1 MNKKKCLLFGFLIL
15 ILIISLASVNA
26 SENTSYSD
34 DSITSID
41 DNIQSIE
48 DPGNVINENQVT
60 QKYPNISN
68 EKDTTDI
75 ISSSTLSSNHYVSGT
90 SFSNIRSAA
99 NSSKPGDTIT
109 LNGTYHSDKK
119 QITINTDNITIK
131 GKSPNSKAILDGS
144 DSETRILR
152 INGDNVHLENLIFQN
167 VHADIWGGT
176 ISSYGKHLT
185 ITNCEFINNN
195 AQIGTIVLNNESHDT
210 TIKNCIF
217 KENGAIFTHNGT
229 GGYGGAIDTH
239 ALNTKIINCTFTS
252 NNALGG
258 GAIYMLHH
266 GNNTIKDCTF
276 TNNTAKNGGA
286 ILQAKDNTNLNI
298 INCNFTNNTAENNGG
313 ALYLNNKTAIKNS
326 RFLDNLALSYGGG
339 AFVNSLNEMINCKFE
354 NNIALSNGGGIY
366 YKNGLNSQI
375 ISSTFSNNLAKLGG
389 AIFTNHTLNISR
401 SNFTL
406 NNAILGGAIFN
417 NAILKLN
424 KSLFKFNTAL
434 NGSSIYNN
442 NTAILSTNIFQDNQ
456 AKSYKLNVINYSTKN
471 KENIIDLLVFLEYGD
486 NYPGVYSLGDLIVD
500 DLAPTLSKGAPNQEL
515 ILTLNG
521 KNFTSITNSSGFAIF
536 EIPAKNLKN
545 GNYSFQITHPTSN
558 ISTPINITGILEIFN
573 KETNNNE
580 NNNKNSNINNE
591 DTSRNSTN
599 IIEMENNH
607 KKVHS
612 KLLSSGDTSDIVI
625 YSDNPYIKIDT
636 STSSKNKNDIDK
648 MFFGLF
654 KDYTDDFYKKFPY
667 AKNRTDANMLFISY
681 LYKEFSHD
689 LLTNPNSFL
698 SIYPIALGLD
708 LYVVG
713 AFAEAYVACNGSIS
727 GFLKYPFFHDP
738 QYNKFMDAT
747 FGEYSP
753 WIKGILDFAIGID
766 ANGDMSIAQFI
777 INVISLLGVGLLEK
791 GGSKILTRLNKLN
804 MYLKGSKIT
813 IFIPNRLPNLNT
825 MLNLVD
831 ISIQLVNKPHT
842 GIISLTYDIGKFL
855 AEKFGFNMA
864 SKGTESSIITSII
877 KTSQIIDRYLNNLSK
892 PVLNILTADFLTFS
906 SKVKNLTKTLTKYN
920 ASNKRKTVLY
930 KGNTSIYKKNKEGQI
945 KFIKKISKKISKITP
960 KQIKNKI
967 KRGIKKL
974 AKQLGISN
982 KNKKEYGKKQKII
995 IKTAK
1000 KVIEK
1005 VSTKVK
1011 TKTNKKRT
1019 KYPKNNK
1026 KGKNNKMHKVTQTAK
1041 KFTAKVGN
1049 IIKSKGKQLMN
1060 KVVNNTKKLL
1070 KSFIN

>member
-1 MNKKKCLLFGFLIL
+1 MNRKKCLLFGFLIL
-15 ILIISLASVNA
+15 ILIISLTSVHA
-26 SENTSYSD
+26 SENTSLSD

-48 DPGNVINENQVT
+48 SPGNGINENQIT

-68 EKDTTDI
+68 EKDTTEI
-75 ISSSTLSSNHYVSGT
+75 ISSSTLNSNHYVSGT

-99 NSSKPGDTIT
+99 NNSKPGDTIT

-239 ALNTKIINCTFTS
+239 ALNTQIINCTFTS

-313 ALYLNNKTAIKNS
+313 ALYLNNKTTIKNS

-417 NAILKLN
+417 NAHLKIN

-442 NTAILSTNIFQDNQ
+442 NTTILSANIFQDNQ

-486 NYPGVYSLGDLIVD
+486 NYPGVYSHGDLIVD
-500 DLAPTLSKGAPNQEL
+500 DLAPTLSKGAPNQKL
-515 ILTLNG
+515 ILTLNS
-521 KNFTSITNSSGFAIF
+521 KNYTSITNSSGFAIF
-536 EIPAKNLKN
+536 EIPTKNLKN
-545 GNYSFQITHPTSN
+545 GNYSFQIKHPTSN
-558 ISTPINITGILEIFN
+558 ISTSINITGILEIFN

-580 NNNKNSNINNE
+580 NNNKNNSNINNE

-599 IIEMENNH
+599 IIEMENNP
-607 KKVHS
+607 KKAHS

-654 KDYTDDFYKKFPY
+654 KDYANDFYKKFPY

-689 LLTNPNSFL
+689 LLTNPNYFP

-713 AFAEAYVACNGSIS
+713 AFAEAYVACNGSII

-753 WIKGILDFAIGID
+753 WIKGILEFAIGID
-766 ANGDMSIAQFI
+766 TKGNMSIAQFI
-777 INVISLLGVGLLEK
+777 INILSLLGVGLWEKIGSRINKFYMIIK
-791 GGSKILTRLNKLN
+791 GGK
-804 MYLKGSKIT
+804 YG
-813 IFIPNRLPNLNT
+813 
-825 MLNLVD
+825 
-831 ISIQLVNKPHT
+831 
-842 GIISLTYDIGKFL
+842 
-855 AEKFGFNMA
+855 
-864 SKGTESSIITSII
+864 
-877 KTSQIIDRYLNNLSK
+877 RYLPRNYSDLGNIFSGIDV
-892 PVLNILTADFLTFS
+892 VLQLASHPYNGVTA
-906 SKVKNLTKTLTKYN
+906 
-920 ASNKRKTVLY
+920 
-930 KGNTSIYKKNKEGQI
+930 
-945 KFIKKISKKISKITP
+945 
-960 KQIKNKI
+960 
-967 KRGIKKL
+967 L
-974 AKQLGISN
+974 A
-982 KNKKEYGKKQKII
+982 Y
-995 IKTAK
+995 
-1000 KVIEK
+1000 
-1005 VSTKVK
+1005 
-1011 TKTNKKRT
+1011 
-1019 KYPKNNK
+1019 
-1026 KGKNNKMHKVTQTAK
+1026 
-1041 KFTAKVGN
+1041 KFTK
-1049 IIKSKGKQLMN
+1049 
-1060 KVVNNTKKLL
+1060 
-1070 KSFIN
+1070 FFH